1 MSHSDYSWFYQEEH
15 YILVVAVGFG
25 WGPKIAAENLLLD
38 MKVVEEDEVKWRET
52 GLDELAGLV
61 EVRLLLNF
69 GVLCQIPEFD
79 CERRVWVDCVDWLR
93 TTLPPDI
100 KNYDLLLREAFFPS
114 QPSADKGDPTKW
126 HAVKPLIRTLPRG
139 EVDPDLILL
148 SFGGVKTPYST
159 NVHKLAMPHA
169 FLQGVKAC
177 LEQMPTKRVVAFVPD
192 DLLALCKGDAS
203 VEHARLE
210 LRKAERKGFME
221 AMQTCSLL
229 ICQPGLYTPFEAM
242 EMKVPFVL
250 TYPMSFTQSRQ
261 GRKYVEMKVPM
272 CSAPWDEL
280 ADAGDAEDIEVIE
293 KAWFVESERAW
304 LGYEPKKICELVRN
318 WINKYI
324 FKKKTRITFHKNE
337 TKLVIKII
345 PIIWYRQKNGDDYVK
360 QRFST
365 EDVSNNPLFFDIK
378 NPKNCRMA
386 IEQLEDCVKNGRL
399 YQAAEIS
406 DQLTYF
412 GTQFLE
418 KNSHLRIRVK
428 IERLKRCSY
437 LTVEA

>member
-159 NVHKLAMPHA
+159 DVHKLAMPHA
-169 FLQGVKAC
+169 FLQCVEVC

-203 VEHARLE
+203 IEHERLE

-272 CSAPWDEL
+272 CSAPWVTLDE
-280 ADAGDAEDIEVIE
+280 AVNFSDINELE
-293 KAWFVESERAW
+293 QNWF
-304 LGYEPKKICELVRN
+304 
-318 WINKYI
+318 I
-324 FKKKTRITFHKNE
+324 FTSDHWTNNFSDKNIYLE
-337 TKLVIKII
+337 HSILSL
-345 PIIWYRQKNGDDYVK
+345 KNI
-360 QRFST
+360 F
-365 EDVSNNPLFFDIK
+365 N
-378 NPKNCRMA
+378 
-386 IEQLEDCVKNGRL
+386 
-399 YQAAEIS
+399 EI
-406 DQLTYF
+406 L
-412 GTQFLE
+412 
-418 KNSHLRIRVK
+418 N
-428 IERLKRCSY
+428 
-437 LTVEA
+437 